1 MNELSKTIGLAGLL
15 GTFVIAACV
24 ATEPGAPASAAAAK
38 QQQCFNVRNVYNFHA
53 VNDRT
58 VLVEVGTSRMYELQ
72 IVGVCPEIDW
82 TQKLAIRTTGG
93 SSWICRGMDAE
104 LVVPS
109 PSGTE
114 RCPVVGTRELTP
126 AEVQAYRASRKH

>member
-1 MNELSKTIGLAGLL
+1 MSKLPVFIFIAG
-15 GTFVIAACV
+15 AAGAVLV
-24 ATEPGAPASAAAAK
+24 ACAADGPQPARAAAADSAR
-38 QQQCFNVRNVYNFHA
+38 QCFNARNVYNFHA

-58 VLVEVGTSRMYELQ
+58 VLVEVGTKRIYELQ

-93 SSWICRGMDAE
+93 SSWICRGLDAE

-109 PSGTE
+109 PSGVE

-126 AEVQAYRASRKH
+126 AEVEAYRASRRR

>member
-1 MNELSKTIGLAGLL
+1 MRKLPAFIFIAGVA
-15 GTFVIAACV
+15 GAALV
-24 ATEPGAPASAAAAK
+24 ACATDAPQAAGVAAADSAK
-38 QQQCFNVRNVYNFHA
+38 QCFNARNVYNFHA

-58 VLVEVGTSRMYELQ
+58 VLVEVGTNRMYELQ

-93 SSWICRGMDAE
+93 SSWICRGNDAE

-109 PSGTE
+109 PSGIE

-126 AEVQAYRASRKH
+126 AEVQAYRASRKR

>member
-1 MNELSKTIGLAGLL
+1 MRKLPVFIFVAG
-15 GTFVIAACV
+15 IAGAVLVAC
-24 ATEPGAPASAAAAK
+24 AADGSQPARAAAADSAR
-38 QQQCFNVRNVYNFHA
+38 QCFNARNVYNFHA
-53 VNDRT
+53 VDDRT
-58 VLVEVGTSRMYELQ
+58 VLVEVGTNRMYELQ

-93 SSWICRGMDAE
+93 SSWICRGLDAE

-109 PSGTE
+109 PSGVE

-126 AEVQAYRASRKH
+126 AEVQAYRASRRH

>member
-1 MNELSKTIGLAGLL
+1 MNLLSQTIGLAVVGGALI
-15 GTFVIAACV
+15 VAACA
-24 ATEPGAPASAAAAK
+24 ATEPGAPGPARAAS
-38 QQQCFNVRNVYNFHA
+38 QQCFNARNVYNFHA

-109 PSGTE
+109 PSGVE
-114 RCPVVGTRELTP
+114 RCPVVGTRELSP

>member
-1 MNELSKTIGLAGLL
+1 MNLYSKMIGIGVVAGA
-15 GTFVIAACV
+15 VVVAACA
-24 ATEPGAPASAAAAK
+24 ATQPGAPAPARAAN
-38 QQQCFNVRNVYNFHA
+38 QQCFNARTVYNFHA

-82 TQKLAIRTTGG
+82 TQKLAIRATGG
-93 SSWICRGMDAE
+93 SSWICHGMDAE
-104 LVVPS
+104 LLLPS
-109 PSGTE
+109 PSGLE
-114 RCPVVGTRELTP
+114 RCPVVGTRELSP

>member
-1 MNELSKTIGLAGLL
+1 MSQPWKSIGLAGTL
-15 GTFVIAACV
+15 GAVVVAAC
-24 ATEPGAPASAAAAK
+24 AADHPSAAPARAAGA
-38 QQQCFNVRNVYNFHA
+38 QQCFNVRSVHNFHA

-58 VLVEVGTSRMYELQ
+58 VLVEVGTRRMYELQ

-93 SSWICRGMDAE
+93 SSWICRGMEAE

-109 PSGTE
+109 PSGVE

>member
-1 MNELSKTIGLAGLL
+1 MNQHWKSIGFVGTL
-15 GTFVIAACV
+15 GAVVIAAC
-24 ATEPGAPASAAAAK
+24 AADQPGAAPARAAGG
-38 QQQCFNVRNVYNFHA
+38 QQCFNARNVYNFHA

-58 VLVEVGTSRMYELQ
+58 VLVEVGTKRIYELQ

-109 PSGTE
+109 PSGVE
-114 RCPVVGTRELTP
+114 RCPVVGTRELSPT
-126 AEVQAYRASRKH
+126 EVQAYRASRKR

>member
-1 MNELSKTIGLAGLL
+1 MNQLSKLTLFTGAL
-15 GTFVIAACV
+15 GAVIVAACT
-24 ATEPGAPASAAAAK
+24 ATQAGPARARAAGG
-38 QQQCFNVRNVYNFHA
+38 QQCFNVRNVYNFHA

-58 VLVEVGTSRMYELQ
+58 VYVEVGTSRIYELQ

-82 TQKLAIRTTGG
+82 TQRLAIRTTGG
-93 SSWICRGMDAE
+93 SSWVCRGMDAE
-104 LVVPS
+104 IIVPS

-126 AEVQAYRASRKH
+126 AEVQAYRASRKR